1 MTAQATNPPV
11 ELGRYTA
18 AGQQRIVRGQRILG
32 VVRVSDV
39 PADDGNE
46 RRYVIERE
54 LATHAEVQAL
64 VADYLAEAERW
75 DQIPATVCVLDATPA
90 S

>member
-1 MTAQATNPPV
+1 MIAAATNPPV

-18 AGQQRIVRGQRILG
+18 AGQRRIVRGQRILG

-39 PADDGNE
+39 PADDGDA

-54 LATHAEVQAL
+54 LETNAEVQAL

-75 DQIPATVCVLDATPA
+75 NQIPATVCLLDSADA

>member
-1 MTAQATNPPV
+1 MSAKVTNPPV
-11 ELGRYTA
+11 ELARYTA
-18 AGQQRIVRGQRILG
+18 AGEHRIVRGQRLLG
-32 VVRVSDV
+32 VVRLSDV
-39 PADDGNE
+39 PADDGNA

-54 LATHAEVQAL
+54 LETHAEVQAL

-75 DQIPATVCVLDATPA
+75 DQIPVTVCLLDTAEA

>member
-1 MTAQATNPPV
+1 MSAPVTNPPV
-11 ELGRYTA
+11 ELARYTA
-18 AGQQRIVRGQRILG
+18 AGQVRIVRGQRILG
-32 VVRVSDV
+32 VVRLCDV
-39 PADDGNE
+39 PGDDGNA

-54 LATHAEVQAL
+54 LETHAEIQAL

-75 DQIPATVCVLDATPA
+75 DQIPATVCLLDTAPV